1 MYFLGLIL
9 LIASSWYGWKLISNF
24 FDDQTKAEL
33 NKAWEN
39 SKKEAIKNNPLKK
52 SNLERAM
59 NTYKKERTE
68 QGKE

>member
-33 NKAWEN
+33 NEAWEN
-39 SKKEAIKNNPLKK
+39 
-52 SNLERAM
+52 
-59 NTYKKERTE
+59 
-68 QGKE
+68 

>member
-33 NKAWEN
+33 NEAWEN